1 MNKKNYEAPLIETE
15 MFLED
20 IVTTSIPD
28 EVDGVKGFHSWWL
41 D

>member
-1 MNKKNYEAPLIETE
+1 MNKKNYETPLVKMV
-15 MFLED
+15 MFLKD

-28 EVDGVKGFHSWWL
+28 EVDGVKGFYPWWV